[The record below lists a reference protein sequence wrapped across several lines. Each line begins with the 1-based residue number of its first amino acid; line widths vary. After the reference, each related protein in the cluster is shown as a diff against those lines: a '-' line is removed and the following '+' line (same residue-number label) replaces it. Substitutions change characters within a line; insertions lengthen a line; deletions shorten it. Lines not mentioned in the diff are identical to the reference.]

1 MKFEDYIIIRNKLF
15 KNQPFKK
22 EMKELVQ
29 GSNSLGAEVGE
40 FMNLVKKVYRDHGGD
55 QEKLIDELTDEMGD
69 IIWYW
74 LFVCE
79 ILDVKPEVIFNYNIT
94 KLRERYKIK

>member
-1 MKFEDYIIIRNKLF
+1 MKFEDYVIIRKKLF
-15 KNQPFKK
+15 ESQPFKK

-55 QEKLIDELTDEMGD
+55 KEILIDRLTDEMGD
-69 IIWYW
+69 IVWYW
-74 LFVCE
+74 LFLCE
-79 ILDVKPEVIFNYNIT
+79 ILDVSPEVIFNYNIT
-94 KLRERYKIK
+94 KLKERYNIK